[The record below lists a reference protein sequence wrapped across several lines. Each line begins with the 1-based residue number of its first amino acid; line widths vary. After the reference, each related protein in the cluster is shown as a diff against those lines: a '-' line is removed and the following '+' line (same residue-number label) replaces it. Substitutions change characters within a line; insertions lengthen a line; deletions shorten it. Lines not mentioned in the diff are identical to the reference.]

1 MNILLIFTTFLL
13 IISLINN
20 YLMYNNKIIFN
31 KKGKKEY
38 IDSNYIP
45 DNIGH
50 ITYTIF
56 FNRNK
61 YPNVCHIKNNQNDI
75 KNNKPFSE
83 ILFDDHIDILLK
95 NHYDKL
101 YIIKNDKNI
110 NNIKLNEEQAK
121 SISNISY

>member
-31 KKGKKEY
+31 KKEKKEY

-61 YPNVCHIKNNQNDI
+61 YPNVCHIKNSQTDI

-95 NHYDKL
+95 NHNDKL